1 MCIKEVA
8 EYYKLVLNTLMHDQL
23 SDVISYFACSCS
35 IGKIC
40 VHDKILI
47 ENLQKKRKDGD

>member
-1 MCIKEVA
+1 MCVKEVPV
-8 EYYKLVLNTLMHDQL
+8 YYKLVLNIPTMHDQL
-23 SDVISYFACSCS
+23 RDVISYFGCGCC

-47 ENLQKKRKDGD
+47 ENP